1 MFGQGAGARL
11 GFRAA
16 ARVVGG
22 FCLCV
27 VTATSSCAESH
38 EESTAD
44 NSNGGG
50 ANSGSGGSA
59 GAGGN
64 PWPDGGGALGGSGG
78 SGASAGQ
85 GGTASGGSA
94 GAGGSGGGCVP
105 SCAGKQCGSD
115 GCGSSCAP
123 GCSANETCNGSG
135 QCQATCSPTWY
146 TALAGATVNGAVLS
160 GQNLYAV
167 GSKTAGGW
175 VGRVDVCAGALA
187 KESSV
192 SPAGS
197 QSSSLSKGIFA
208 GGSLYVV
215 GSVVTS
221 ADPRNGLY
229 AKLNPTSLAASFVSP
244 LYGSTGEDEVN
255 AVAAATSGSLW
266 MSGRSNSPTGPGWG
280 IKGSTSGLACGFPLG
295 TGAGSSFAAASSGNT
310 IYVART
316 NAGQLYVDQFA
327 DASCLNTGPCPCTPT
342 ATSPAIALGTEN
354 TEARAMLQHAGAVY
368 VAGFTYDTGTLP
380 NSKAFVIRLNT
391 AGQILGRY
399 NFDPTTQFDGF
410 VTLATDGTTLY
421 AGGGQGWDQSATF
434 ASSTGMLHALP
445 VGFGMNAVATW
456 TRSFATLDVVGGVA
470 AESGSG
476 DGLYAAGLAA
486 GGGFAL
492 RCTKNNLCPK

>member
-160 GQNLYAV
+160 GQNLYADC
-167 GSKTAGGW
+167 SKTAGGW

-244 LYGSTGEDEVN
+244 L
-255 AVAAATSGSLW
+255 
-266 MSGRSNSPTGPGWG
+266 
-280 IKGSTSGLACGFPLG
+280 
-295 TGAGSSFAAASSGNT
+295 
-310 IYVART
+310 
-316 NAGQLYVDQFA
+316 
-327 DASCLNTGPCPCTPT
+327 
-342 ATSPAIALGTEN
+342 
-354 TEARAMLQHAGAVY
+354 
-368 VAGFTYDTGTLP
+368 
-380 NSKAFVIRLNT
+380 
-391 AGQILGRY
+391 
-399 NFDPTTQFDGF
+399 
-410 VTLATDGTTLY
+410 
-421 AGGGQGWDQSATF
+421 
-434 ASSTGMLHALP
+434 
-445 VGFGMNAVATW
+445 
-456 TRSFATLDVVGGVA
+456 
-470 AESGSG
+470 
-476 DGLYAAGLAA
+476 
-486 GGGFAL
+486 
-492 RCTKNNLCPK
+492 